1 MIFVMKNN
9 LVNKKNNL
17 LQIFRKTSDFS
28 YILFCF
34 ELIFCIINF
43 VKLTAFYVISPQTLQ
58 NTLRLKEGDMGG
70 VRELGDSLVRLSEDS
85 PQVRAAIQTNL
96 ASLEQE
102 KRKLDSNVQQVGA
115 ADSLLSV

>member
-1 MIFVMKNN
+1 
-9 LVNKKNNL
+9 
-17 LQIFRKTSDFS
+17 
-28 YILFCF
+28 
-34 ELIFCIINF
+34 
-43 VKLTAFYVISPQTLQ
+43 
-58 NTLRLKEGDMGG
+58 MGG

-115 ADSLLSV
+115 ADKPSVC